1 MESDIQIKP
10 GSEDKGDQLDGKSE
24 NRIEREMDF
33 VVEGAGVGN
42 EILQK
47 LKRIKIAEEEGVIY
61 GVYDSSHKGWGD
73 RLNDFL
79 IDRSKISVKDKSY
92 FFHML
97 AVMVDAGIPVVKSV
111 KSLAQRSGNPHF
123 RRVLNTIGYSMER
136 GAKFSEAMGRFEE
149 VFNEAEVGIVKSG
162 EATGR
167 LNSMLFKLSEQLDKK
182 HDLNSKLFGAAFY
195 PIVVLSVL
203 LLVSVGML
211 VWVFPTLLGL
221 LQEGGIGSESL
232 PLATRILIGLQTAVV
247 DYWWAILL
255 VIFSIYGLFKFYVS
269 SEYGAVRWDLVK
281 LKLPIAGELIRKVF
295 VLRFVSTLGILIDA
309 GLPVIAALK
318 IAGGSISNRLYK
330 LKAQEVINEV
340 REGSKISASLKDAE
354 FLFSPEVVQMMQVGE
369 ESASLAKVSE
379 KVADQYQREVDNALK
394 RLSSIFEPI
403 MILIVGLFVGLL
415 ALAIMQPIFNLSS
428 NVGF

>member
-1 MESDIQIKP
+1 
-10 GSEDKGDQLDGKSE
+10 
-24 NRIEREMDF
+24 
-33 VVEGAGVGN
+33 
-42 EILQK
+42 
-47 LKRIKIAEEEGVIY
+47 
-61 GVYDSSHKGWGD
+61 
-73 RLNDFL
+73 
-79 IDRSKISVKDKSY
+79 
-92 FFHML
+92 
-97 AVMVDAGIPVVKSV
+97 
-111 KSLAQRSGNPHF
+111 
-123 RRVLNTIGYSMER
+123 MER

-195 PIVVLSVL
+195 HIVVLSVL